1 MRAVF
6 LIKNLAFALGSKIWV
21 KYKWIEGFD
30 RMIIKDNYFR
40 NFALHLVFAIAFIF
54 PLKSYATSIIPDTAC
69 DPLYYET
76 LASRAWLEAQR
87 EITQNQNLILKPDSV
102 FEYTCFDLL
111 VGELATHA
119 QQMFSETSAF
129 GTPLGSTAMDQA
141 LSNLVLAPIASYT
154 QANFPTVGSLGGHT
168 AGLAIKH
175 YISPSAPSTPY
186 TCNIMERVWHAAK
199 CINFAD
205 NSARDGFFT
214 FEEYAQDPLDKRA
227 LPDLCAPVTF
237 QWATNITNALMTG
250 PWTNDPVQVY
260 MDEVAPQACAA
271 GNNCPCDGAPI
282 PTGLTV
288 IRASDT
294 GTTNSYQEH
303 VCLQP
308 GCRYHPGGE
317 LTGSNPPDSPAPGCY
332 GR

>member
-1 MRAVF
+1 M
-6 LIKNLAFALGSKIWV
+6 IKTHI
-21 KYKWIEGFD
+21 
-30 RMIIKDNYFR
+30 YFR
-40 NFALHLVFAIAFIF
+40 KLSLLYFLAVIF
-54 PLKSYATSIIPDTAC
+54 LFPFKSYGSSIIPDSAC

-76 LASRAWLEAQR
+76 LSSRAWLEAQR

-141 LSNLVLAPIASYT
+141 LSNLVLTPVSAYT
-154 QANFPTVGSLGGHT
+154 GANFPTVGSLGGHT

-175 YISPSAPSTPY
+175 YISSSAPSTPY
-186 TCNIMERVWHAAK
+186 TCDIMERIWHAAK

-214 FEEYAQDPLDKRA
+214 FQEYATDPLDKRG
-227 LPDLCAPVTF
+227 LPDLCSPITF
-237 QWATNITNALMTG
+237 QWATNLTNALMTG

-260 MDEVAPQACAA
+260 MDEVSPQACAA
-271 GNNCPCDGAPI
+271 TGDCPCTGSPI

-288 IRASDT
+288 TRASDT
-294 GTTNSYQEH
+294 GSANTFQEH

-308 GCRYHPGGE
+308 GCRYHPGGV
-317 LTGSNPPDSPAPGCY
+317 LTGSNPASSPTPGCY